1 MFNLERGDV
10 VRRCPAFFRFA
21 RFLRFFRLLINVN
34 RGKCIFARLD
44 NSFGLTVKHC
54 LRFSPNF
61 APVTKPNESDM
72 KKTIALFSLAL
83 FCALPSAAQLQRPTT
98 PNDTLVPV
106 RELGGGKV
114 MFSIYAPNAKTVGFG
129 GDATPWG
136 KPLEFKK
143 DASGVWHAVIDVNRA
158 GVYRYNFTIDGVSVQ
173 DPKSDRVTENSALAN
188 IGDGK
193 QFYDQRQDVKHG
205 AVAQR
210 WYYSRTL
217 GQMRRMHVWTPAGYE
232 KSAENLPVLYLIHG
246 GGDNDASWPG
256 VGCAG
261 NILDNL
267 LAEGKMR
274 PMIVVMPNGSI
285 NTTTLEGEVPLF
297 EKDLVT
303 DIIPYTEAN
312 YRVVADAA
320 HRAIAGLSMGG
331 METLETLLND
341 HEKFDY
347 FWVLSSGWLYNK
359 DTFANYQKLLN
370 NLAPKLGHVKQL
382 AFLMGGEED
391 IAYKNCKKA
400 LKLFDKAGI
409 AYTYD
414 EAPGGHTWY
423 TWRNNL
429 YELAQK
435 IFK

>member
-1 MFNLERGDV
+1 MR
-10 VRRCPAFFRFA
+10 
-21 RFLRFFRLLINVN
+21 
-34 RGKCIFARLD
+34 
-44 NSFGLTVKHC
+44 
-54 LRFSPNF
+54 
-61 APVTKPNESDM
+61 
-72 KKTIALFSLAL
+72 KTIALFSLAL
-83 FCALPSAAQLQRPTT
+83 LCALPGTAQMQRPTT

-143 DASGVWHAVIDVNRA
+143 DASGVWHAVIDIDRA
-158 GVYRYNFTIDGVSVQ
+158 GVYRYNFTVDGVSVQ
-173 DPKSDRVTENSALAN
+173 DPKADRVTENSALAN

-193 QFYDQRQDVKHG
+193 QFYDQRQNVEHG

-232 KSAENLPVLYLIHG
+232 KSAESLPVLYLIHG

-267 LAEGKMR
+267 LAEGKMQ

-285 NTTTLEGEVPLF
+285 ATQSLEGEVPLF
-297 EKDLVT
+297 EKDLVA

-312 YRVVADAA
+312 YRVKADPA

-341 HEKFDY
+341 SEKFDY
-347 FWVLSSGWLYNK
+347 FWVLSSGWWYDATTYSAYRKRL
-359 DTFANYQKLLN
+359 DAI
-370 NLAPKLGHVKQL
+370 APSLSHVRQL
-382 AFLMGGEED
+382 MFTMGGPED
-391 IAYKNCKKA
+391 IAYKNCKQM
-400 LKLFDKAGI
+400 LKLFDNAGI
-409 AYTYD
+409 KYKYS

-429 YELAQK
+429 HELAQK
-435 IFK
+435 IFR